1 VVLPPSIGFCIDW
14 LLGSKYARL
23 ALAALQRLCPPFS
36 YIKALVHFNVE
47 FLFEPPHCFGCV
59 KSLLKDAWTVAIE
72 TLSWIEMQKLSERLA
87 LAKTVKQLGVRNPNA
102 VRYAYGLAVE
112 TVRRKN
118 LIDKFVNSVLKPKEI
133 SEFNMGAQAFLRLY
147 VYQTRI
153 AKRWGEIDLKEAEKI
168 AKLGR
173 AILGWKNLRV
183 VEPVLGF
190 LLTCRLDS
198 VLKAASAEERIG
210 LQTFH
215 PTWFV
220 EYCVNLLGRHE
231 AIAFLEGN
239 VNPPPTCIRLNTL
252 RASEEAILEKL
263 AAEGV
268 KLEEIELL
276 KHVYK
281 VMGAKQPLTGTA
293 SFREGLFYI
302 QDKASCF
309 AAEVADVKPE
319 MTVLDVCAAPGAK
332 TTYLAQLMQNRGGIC
347 SVDYSTRRMQVWR
360 REVARMGVKI
370 AHPVIA
376 DACVSLPFALEADV
390 VLLDPPCTSTGVF
403 AKQPSAKWRLTP
415 RSVEKMA
422 EIQWR
427 MINNCAE
434 RVKAGG
440 VLTYSTCSIT
450 VEENEI
456 IIERF
461 LKQHPEF
468 SFAEIKPKIGLPG
481 LRGLTKGRRL
491 YPHIHESNGFFIA
504 KLLKP

>member
-1 VVLPPSIGFCIDW
+1 
-14 LLGSKYARL
+14 
-23 ALAALQRLCPPFS
+23 
-36 YIKALVHFNVE
+36 
-47 FLFEPPHCFGCV
+47 
-59 KSLLKDAWTVAIE
+59 LLKDAWTVAIE

-102 VRYAYGLAVE
+102 VRYAYGLVVE

-118 LIDKFVNSVLKPKEI
+118 VIDKFVNSVLEPKEI
-133 SEFNMGAQAFLRLY
+133 GEFNMGVQAFLRLY

-153 AKRWGEIDLKEAEKI
+153 VKRWGEIDLKEAENI

-173 AILGWKNLRV
+173 AILGWKTLME
-183 VEPVLGF
+183 VEAVLGF
-190 LLTCRLDS
+190 LLTRQLEPI
-198 VLKAASAEERIG
+198 LEAASDEEKVG

-220 EYCVNLLGRHE
+220 KYCFNLLGRNE
-231 AIAFLEGN
+231 ATAFLEAN

-252 RASEEAILEKL
+252 KASEEAVLEPL

-268 KLEEIELL
+268 KLEKIEPL
-276 KHVYK
+276 KHAYK
-281 VMGAKQPLTGTA
+281 VMGAKQPLTDTP

-309 AAEVADVKPE
+309 AAEVADPKPE

-332 TTYLAQLMQNRGGIC
+332 TTYLAQLMQNRGSIC
-347 SVDYSTRRMQVWR
+347 SVDYSMRRMQVWR
-360 REVARMGVKI
+360 REVSRMGVKI
-370 AHPVIA
+370 AEPVIA
-376 DACVSLPFALEADV
+376 DACVSLPFALEADIV
-390 VLLDPPCTSTGVF
+390 VLDPPCTSTGVF
-403 AKQPSAKWRLTP
+403 AKQPSAKWRLTL

-422 EIQWR
+422 DIQWR

-434 RVKAGG
+434 RVKTGG

-450 VEENEI
+450 VEENEM

-461 LKQHPEF
+461 LKQHSEF
-468 SFAEIKPKIGLPG
+468 SLAEINPKMALPG
-481 LRGLTKGRRL
+481 LRGLDKCQRL

-504 KLLKP
+504 KLLRK

>member
-1 VVLPPSIGFCIDW
+1 V
-14 LLGSKYARL
+14 
-23 ALAALQRLCPPFS
+23 
-36 YIKALVHFNVE
+36 
-47 FLFEPPHCFGCV
+47 
-59 KSLLKDAWTVAIE
+59 LKDAWTVAIE
-72 TLSWIEMQKLSERLA
+72 TLSWIELQKLSERLA
-87 LAKTVKQLGVRNPNA
+87 LARTVKQLGVCNPNA
-102 VRYAYGLAVE
+102 VRYAYGLVCE

-118 LIDKFVNSVLKPKEI
+118 LIDKFVDSVLKPRTI
-133 SEFNMGAQAFLRLY
+133 SEFTMGVQAFLRLY

-153 AKRWGEIDLKEAEKI
+153 AKRWAEFDLEEAESI

-173 AILGWKNLRV
+173 AILGWKTLRE
-183 VEPVLGF
+183 VEAVLGF
-190 LLTCRLDS
+190 LLTRQLEPI
-198 VLKAASAEERIG
+198 LKAASDEERIG

-220 EYCVNLLGRHE
+220 KYCFNLLGRSE

-239 VNPPPTCIRLNTL
+239 VNPPPACVRVNTL
-252 RASEEAILEKL
+252 KMSEEAILEKL

-268 KLEEIELL
+268 KLEKIEPL
-276 KHVYK
+276 KHAYK
-281 VMGAKQPLTGTA
+281 VSSAKQPLTGTT
-293 SFREGLFYI
+293 SFQKGLFYV

-309 AAEVADVKPE
+309 AAEVADPKPE

-347 SVDYSTRRMQVWR
+347 SVDYSMRRMQVWR
-360 REVARMGVKI
+360 REVTRMGVKI
-370 AHPVIA
+370 AEPVIA
-376 DACVSLPFALEADV
+376 DACVSLPFVLEADV
-390 VLLDPPCTSTGVF
+390 VVLDPPCTSTGVF

-434 RVKAGG
+434 QVKATG

-450 VEENEI
+450 VEENEM

-461 LKQHPEF
+461 LKWYPEF
-468 SFAEIKPKIGLPG
+468 SLAEIKPKLGLPG
-481 LRGLTKGRRL
+481 LRGLDKCQRL

-504 KLLKP
+504 KLLKQ